1 MTMPQILFYIT
12 VVLLI
17 VVSVM
22 LTILSFDVPNDN
34 LARNTGYALIISTVI
49 NTAIYLFAEVPST
62 LYEAQRFYET
72 TLIGGLTIT
81 GVLVFISAFIVTPIQ
96 NFINKSI
103 EYFIKRATYGNEK
116 FYVDLRRKISEK
128 CGNHSV
134 TWGLRNLSKPKL
146 FKLMLGSW
154 KIEREKKKRIAK
166 KQAEDDIE
174 RKKLDEFQKRD
185 FKRKIR
191 FLNTIEV

>member
-1 MTMPQILFYIT
+1 MPQILYYAIFALLAIAS
-12 VVLLI
+12 VLVI
-17 VVSVM
+17 I
-22 LTILSFDVPNDN
+22 LTFDVPNDN
-34 LARNTGYALIISTVI
+34 LARNTGYALIISTTI
-49 NTAIYLFAEVPST
+49 NGAAYLFAEIPT
-62 LYEAQRFYET
+62 KFYEAQHFYGVVAVE
-72 TLIGGLTIT
+72 GFMLTGAI
-81 GVLVFISAFIVTPIQ
+81 VFIFAFIVTPIQ
-96 NFINKSI
+96 NFVNKSI

-166 KQAEDDIE
+166 KQAKEDIE
-174 RKKLDEFQKRD
+174 RKKLDKFQKQD
-185 FKRKIR
+185 LKRKIR
-191 FLNTIEV
+191 FLNTIEA

>member
-1 MTMPQILFYIT
+1 MTMPQILYYAIF
-12 VVLLI
+12 VLLVI
-17 VVSVM
+17 ASIMVII
-22 LTILSFDVPNDN
+22 LTFDVQNDN
-34 LARNTGYALIISTVI
+34 LARNTGYALIVSTTI
-49 NTAIYLFAEVPST
+49 NGVAYLFSEIPT
-62 LYEAQRFYET
+62 EFYEAQRFYET
-72 TLIGGLTIT
+72 TAIGGFTLTGII
-81 GVLVFISAFIVTPIQ
+81 VFISAFIVTPIQ

-103 EYFIKRATYGNEK
+103 EDFIKRVTRGNDE
-116 FYVDLRRKISEK
+116 FYVDLRLKISKK

-154 KIEREKKKRIAK
+154 KIEREKKKRIVK
-166 KQAEDDIE
+166 KQAKDDIE

>member
-1 MTMPQILFYIT
+1 MTMPQILFYVT
-12 VVLLI
+12 VALLI

-49 NTAIYLFAEVPST
+49 NTAIYLFVEVPST
-62 LYEAQRFYET
+62 LYEAQLFYET

-96 NFINKSI
+96 NFIHKLI
-103 EYFIKRATYGNEK
+103 EDFIKRVTHGNDE
-116 FYVDLRRKISEK
+116 FYADLRLKISEK
-128 CGNHSV
+128 CGNNII
-134 TWGLRNLSKPKL
+134 TWGLKNLSKLKL

-166 KQAEDDIE
+166 KQAEEAIE
-174 RKKLDEFQKRD
+174 RGKLDKFQKRD
-185 FKRKIR
+185 LKRKIR

>member
-1 MTMPQILFYIT
+1 MTIPQILYYAIF
-12 VVLLI
+12 VLLVI
-17 VVSVM
+17 ASVM
-22 LTILSFDVPNDN
+22 VIILTFDVPNDN

-62 LYEAQRFYET
+62 LYEAQRFYEA

-96 NFINKSI
+96 NFIHKLI
-103 EYFIKRATYGNEK
+103 EDFIKRVTRGNDE
-116 FYVDLRRKISEK
+116 FYADLRLKISEK
-128 CGNHSV
+128 CGNNSI
-134 TWGLRNLSKPKL
+134 TWGLKNLSKQKL
-146 FKLMLGSW
+146 FKLMIASW

-166 KQAEDDIE
+166 KQAEETSRRRNQD
-174 RKKLDEFQKRD
+174 KFQKRD

-191 FLNTIEV
+191 FLNTVEV

>member
-1 MTMPQILFYIT
+1 MTMPQILYYAIFALLAIAS
-12 VVLLI
+12 VLVI
-17 VVSVM
+17 I
-22 LTILSFDVPNDN
+22 LTFDVPNDN
-34 LARNTGYALIISTVI
+34 LARNTGYALIISTTI
-49 NTAIYLFAEVPST
+49 NGAAYLFAEIPT
-62 LYEAQRFYET
+62 KFYEAQHFYGVVAVE
-72 TLIGGLTIT
+72 GFMLTGAI
-81 GVLVFISAFIVTPIQ
+81 VFIFAFIVTPIQ
-96 NFINKSI
+96 NFVNKSI

-166 KQAEDDIE
+166 KQAKEDIE
-174 RKKLDEFQKRD
+174 RKKLDKFQKQD
-185 FKRKIR
+185 LKRKIR
-191 FLNTIEV
+191 FLNTIEA

>member
-1 MTMPQILFYIT
+1 MTMPQILFYVT
-12 VVLLI
+12 VALLI

-62 LYEAQRFYET
+62 LYEAQRFYEA

-96 NFINKSI
+96 NFIHKLI
-103 EYFIKRATYGNEK
+103 EDFIKRVTRGNDE
-116 FYVDLRRKISEK
+116 FYADLRLKISEK
-128 CGNHSV
+128 CGNNSI
-134 TWGLRNLSKPKL
+134 TWGLKNLSKPKL

-154 KIEREKKKRIAK
+154 KIERENKKKIAK
-166 KQAEDDIE
+166 KRAQEAIE
-174 RKKLDEFQKRD
+174 RRKLDKHQKQD
-185 FKRKIR
+185 LKRKIR
-191 FLNTIEV
+191 FLNTIEA

>member
-1 MTMPQILFYIT
+1 MTMPQILYYAIFAIL
-12 VVLLI
+12 VI
-17 VVSVM
+17 ASVM
-22 LTILSFDVPNDN
+22 VIILTFDVQNDN
-34 LARNTGYALIISTVI
+34 LARNTGYALIVSTTI
-49 NTAIYLFAEVPST
+49 NGVAYLFSEIPT
-62 LYEAQRFYET
+62 EFYEAQRFYET
-72 TLIGGLTIT
+72 TAIGGFTLTGII
-81 GVLVFISAFIVTPIQ
+81 VFISAFIVTPIQ

-103 EYFIKRATYGNEK
+103 EDFIKRVTRGNDE
-116 FYVDLRRKISEK
+116 FYVDLRLKISKK

-154 KIEREKKKRIAK
+154 KIEREKKKRIVK
-166 KQAEDDIE
+166 KQAKDDIE

>member
-1 MTMPQILFYIT
+1 MPQILYYAIFA
-12 VVLLI
+12 LLVI
-17 VVSVM
+17 ASAMVII
-22 LTILSFDVPNDN
+22 LTFDVPNDN
-34 LARNTGYALIISTVI
+34 LARNTGYALIISTTI
-49 NTAIYLFAEVPST
+49 NGAAYLFAEIPT
-62 LYEAQRFYET
+62 KFYEAQQFYGAVA
-72 TLIGGLTIT
+72 IGGFMLTGAI
-81 GVLVFISAFIVTPIQ
+81 VFIFAFIVTPIQ

-103 EYFIKRATYGNEK
+103 EDFIKRATHGNEK

-146 FKLMLGSW
+146 FKLMLESW

-166 KQAEDDIE
+166 KQAKDDIE

-185 FKRKIR
+185 LGRKIR